1 MSPEGYLHDL
11 DLYGNEDINGLATFQ
26 RISRFRCLILLGEPG
41 MGKTHAM
48 QGALS
53 DDVRNDGAK
62 VGRRVHLDLRSYG
75 SEDRLM
81 RDLFYGQD
89 IQQWKNGIGELHL
102 FLDSLDECLLRIDT
116 LAALLLDEIKKCPTG
131 RLFLRITCRTAE
143 WPNLLESGLKELWD
157 EREVAAY
164 ELAPLRRKDVGEA
177 ARENGLD
184 ATTFLEQIETSGV
197 VPFAIKPVTLE
208 FLIRLYKKQGRLALT
223 QAELYEQGCRF
234 LCEEPNDN
242 RRETRLRPAFPID
255 HRMAVAARIAAI
267 TSLSN
272 RYAVWTGRDRGT
284 DINDDVS
291 VPQLCGGKER
301 AGDQEFDVDEES
313 IGEAIATGLF
323 SSRGPSRMGWAH
335 QTYAEFLAARY
346 LIVRELPFNQLKMLL
361 SHPGDPQ
368 GQIIPQLQEIAAWLA
383 EMSPE
388 MFDYLVVNE
397 PELLLRSPVSTA
409 NPTSRSRLVNALLS
423 SCEKEVFHPRQTA
436 SKVRYKKLA
445 HSALSLQLRPYL
457 VDKSRSVLARDLAI
471 DIAEECDARDLQ
483 AELLTIA
490 LDQEEEILLRA
501 GAAYALHKIG
511 DKSTNNKLLPLALG
525 QAGDDPEDQL
535 KGCGLRSVWPGG
547 MRATEMFAHLTVPK
561 RSNFVGAYKH
571 FLSSELI
578 EGLTPADLMPAL
590 KWVAKVKLP
599 DRELGDDLEDA
610 FDGLIGQIM
619 KKAWEYL
626 DTPGVTEAFGL
637 AALSRLQRYESVFGG
652 RYEYYKE
659 GLLSGDDSKR
669 RKVLVALWPHLAK
682 SSTDLACLRFTG
694 DSLIQEGD
702 FNWLIEKFA
711 RESAEDI
718 QQVLVR
724 LIHFAFDRSDRNQF
738 EAVYSLAE
746 TSPLL
751 AKEFAWLLKPVVLGS
766 PEAQEAKKIHEQL
779 RDISEKTKKPLLEP
793 PPTERVRKLLD
804 ELECGEASAWWRLNM
819 ELTLKPTSTHYGD
832 ELEPDITAFPGW
844 VAADAET
851 RRRIVSAAKKYLQIQ
866 DPNVPHWLGTNIVH
880 RPAFAGYRALRLLAM
895 TDPESCSAIH
905 TDVWQKWAPIILA
918 YPISGAESKLQISQD
933 LVKFAHRYS
942 PEAVI
947 ETLLVLIDAENKN
960 MGSLFITRKMEECW
974 NDQLCSV
981 LADKLRD
988 QNLTPRSVAEL
999 LTDLVVRDVAEAR
1012 SFAEELLACP
1022 IELSGDSREKAI
1034 VAARVL
1040 FTKAKDSGWAVIW
1053 PILQNDVT
1061 FGMEVVSTLEPY
1073 SDKSPSWAH
1082 LKEESL
1088 ANLYIWLV
1096 HQFPHSTDPNP
1107 TGAHWVGPN
1116 DRARGL
1122 RDGVLNVLKMKG
1134 TFEACDAIRRI
1145 RGELPELD
1153 WLKWVQADAEL
1164 QARRESWIPPQ
1175 PQQLLAVFKDSQNRI
1190 VQNAEHL
1197 LQVVKESLNR
1207 LQEQLHGET
1216 PSVQFL
1222 WDRTSQS
1229 KTKPK
1234 DESALSDF
1242 VKLHLEKD
1250 LKARQIIVNREV
1262 QIHRK
1267 EKTDIHVDTFVMR
1280 ADTQQLDMISVII
1293 EVKGSWNRELE
1304 TAMKTQLKD
1313 RYLQNSHCQHGLYL
1327 VGWFNCDQW
1336 DEKDYRKTG
1345 APKQSLHEAQQ
1356 RFDAQ
1361 AKDLSGDGLHIE
1373 TLVLDTSFV

>member
-11 DLYGNEDINGLATFQ
+11 DLYGNEDINGLATF
-26 RISRFRCLILLGEPG
+26 RTINRFRCLVLLGEPG

-53 DDVRNDGAK
+53 DDVGNGDAK
-62 VGRRVHLDLRSYG
+62 AGRKVHFDLRSYG
-75 SEDRLM
+75 SEDRLV
-81 RDLFYGQD
+81 RDLFQGRD
-89 IQQWKNGIGELHL
+89 IEEWKNSRGQLHL

-116 LAALLLDEIKKCPTG
+116 LAALLLDELKKCPTG

-157 EREVAAY
+157 EQEVAAY
-164 ELAPLRRKDVGEA
+164 ELAPLRKKDVEEA
-177 ARENGLD
+177 ARENELD
-184 ATTFLEQIETSGV
+184 ATTFLEHIETSGV

-242 RRETRLRPAFPID
+242 RRETRLRPAFSID
-255 HRMAVAARIAAI
+255 QRLAVAVRIAAI

-284 DINDDVS
+284 DINDDVP
-291 VPQLCGGKER
+291 VLQLCGGKER

-346 LIVRELPFNQLKMLL
+346 LTMRKLPFDQLKMLL

-368 GQIIPQLQEIAAWLA
+368 GKIVPQLQEVAAWLA

-388 MFDYLVVNE
+388 MFDYLVMNE

-409 NPTSRSRLVNALLS
+409 NLTSRSRLVDALLS
-423 SCEKEVFHPRQTA
+423 SCENEVFHPRQTA

-445 HSALSLQLRPYL
+445 HSALSVQLRSYL

-471 DIAEECDARDLQ
+471 DIAEECDVRDLQ

-490 LDQEEEILLRA
+490 LDQEEEIILRT
-501 GAAYALHKIG
+501 GAAYALRKIG

-547 MRATEMFAHLTVPK
+547 MSATEMFAHLTVPK
-561 RSNFVGAYKH
+561 RSNFLGAYRH

-578 EGLTPADLMPAL
+578 EGLTPADLVPAL
-590 KWVAKVKLP
+590 EWVTKVKLP
-599 DRELGDDLEDA
+599 DGEEENDFDDC
-610 FDGLIGQIM
+610 IGQIM
-619 KKAWEYL
+619 KKAWDYL
-626 DTPGVTEAFGL
+626 DVPGVTEAFGL
-637 AALSRLQRYESVFGG
+637 AGLSRLKRHEAVFGG
-652 RYEYYKE
+652 RYEYHKE
-659 GLLSGDDSKR
+659 GLLSGDHSKR
-669 RKVLVALWPHLAK
+669 QRVLDALLPHLAK
-682 SSTDLACLRFTG
+682 PNTDLACLRFTG
-694 DSLIQEGD
+694 DSLVQEGD
-702 FNWLIEKFA
+702 FNWLIERLG
-711 RESAEDI
+711 RETAEDI

-724 LIHFAFDRSDRNQF
+724 LVRFAFDRSDRSHF

-746 TSPLL
+746 SNLLL
-751 AKEFAWLLKPVVLGS
+751 AKEFAWLLKPLILDS
-766 PEAQEAKKIHEQL
+766 AEAQEAKKIHQQL
-779 RDISEKTKKPLLEP
+779 KEISEMTKKPLLQP
-793 PPTERVRKLLD
+793 PPAERVRKLLD
-804 ELECGEASAWWRLNM
+804 EFELGEASAWWRLNM
-819 ELTLKPTSTHYGD
+819 ELTLEPTSTHYRD
-832 ELEPDITAFPGW
+832 ELEPDITMLPGW
-844 VAADAET
+844 ADAGAET
-851 RRRIVSAAKKYLQIQ
+851 RKRIVSAARRYLQIQ
-866 DPNVPHWLGTNIVH
+866 DPNSSHWIGTNTLH
-880 RPAFAGYRALRLLAM
+880 RPAFAGYRALMLLAM
-895 TDPESCSAIH
+895 TDLDSLSAIQS
-905 TDVWQKWAPIILA
+905 DVWEKWAPVILA
-918 YPISGAESKLQISQD
+918 YPASAIGDKQQIHLD
-933 LVKFAHRYS
+933 LVKFAYVSS
-942 PEAVI
+942 PEVI
-947 ETLLVLIDAENKN
+947 IKTLLMLIDSENRS

-974 NDQLCSV
+974 DAKLCSA
-981 LADKLRD
+981 LAGKLRD
-988 QNLTPRSVAEL
+988 QNLTPQSVAEL
-999 LTDLVVRDVAEAR
+999 LANLVARDVLEAR
-1012 SFAEELLACP
+1012 SFAEGVLSCP
-1022 IELSGDSREKAI
+1022 IALSGDPREKAI

-1040 FTKAKDSGWAVIW
+1040 LTRANDAGWAVIW
-1053 PILQNDVT
+1053 PIFQSDVS
-1061 FGMEVVSTLEPY
+1061 FGKEVVSTLDRY
-1073 SDKSPSWAH
+1073 SDKDPSWAH
-1082 LKEESL
+1082 LDEEYL
-1088 ANLYIWLV
+1088 ADFYMWLAR
-1096 HQFPHSTDPNP
+1096 QFPHSTDPNP

-1134 TFEACDAIRRI
+1134 TFKACDAIRRV
-1145 RGELPELD
+1145 RRELQELD

-1164 QARRESWIPPQ
+1164 QARRETWIPPQ
-1175 PQQLLAVFKDSQNRI
+1175 PQHLLAVFKDSQNRL
-1190 VQNAEHL
+1190 VQSGEHL
-1197 LQVVKESLNR
+1197 MQVIKESLKR
-1207 LQEQLHGET
+1207 IQEQLHGET

-1222 WDRTSQS
+1222 WDRASQS
-1229 KTKPK
+1229 KAKPK

-1267 EKTDIHVDTFVMR
+1267 EKTDIHVDTFVR
-1280 ADTQQLDMISVII
+1280 QADTQQVDMISVII

-1313 RYLQNSHCQHGLYL
+1313 RYLRNNHCQYGLYL

-1336 DEKDYRKTG
+1336 DAQDYRRRDVLNLTLDE
-1345 APKQSLHEAQQ
+1345 AKQKFSTQASELSLNSA
-1356 RFDAQ
+1356 
-1361 AKDLSGDGLHIE
+1361 HIE
-1373 TLVLDTSFV
+1373 AFLLNTSFA

>member
-1 MSPEGYLHDL
+1 MHDL
-11 DLYGNEDINGLATFQ
+11 DQYGSEDINGLATFPT
-26 RISRFRCLILLGEPG
+26 ISRFRCLILLGEPG

-48 QGALS
+48 QSALS
-53 DDVRNDGAK
+53 SDVGKGGTETTKEVLFN
-62 VGRRVHLDLRSYG
+62 LRSYG
-75 SEDRLM
+75 NEDRLV
-81 RDLFYGQD
+81 RDLFHGQQ
-89 IQQWKNGIGELHL
+89 IEEWKNSKHELHL

-116 LAALLLDEIKKCPTG
+116 LSALLLDELKKCPVE
-131 RLFLRITCRTAE
+131 RLFLRIACRTAE
-143 WPNLLESGLKELWD
+143 WPNSLEDGLKELWD
-157 EREVAAY
+157 EREVTAY
-164 ELAPLRRKDVGEA
+164 ELAPLRKKDVEEA

-184 ATTFLEQIETSGV
+184 STTFLEHIKTSGV

-208 FLIRLYKKQGRLALT
+208 FLMRLYKKQGRLALT

-242 RRETRLRPAFPID
+242 RRETRLRPAFSID
-255 HRMAVAARIAAI
+255 HRMAVAARISAI

-272 RYAVWTGRDRGT
+272 RYAVRTGRDQGT

-291 VPQLCGGKER
+291 VSQLCGGKER

-323 SSRGPSRMGWAH
+323 SSRGPNRMGWAH

-346 LIVRELPFNQLKMLL
+346 LTMRKLPFEQLKMLL

-368 GQIIPQLQEIAAWLA
+368 GKIVPQLQEIAAWLA

-388 MFDYLVVNE
+388 MFDCLVMNE

-409 NPTSRSRLVNALLS
+409 NPTSRSRLVNALFS

-436 SKVRYKKLA
+436 SKLRYKKLA
-445 HSALSLQLRPYL
+445 HSALSVQLRQYL

-471 DIAEECDARDLQ
+471 DIAEECDVRDLQ

-490 LDQEEEILLRA
+490 LDQEEEMILRT

-511 DKSTNNKLLPLALG
+511 DKSTDNKLLPLALG
-525 QAGDDPEDQL
+525 QAGDDPEDEL

-547 MRATEMFAHLTVPK
+547 MSATEMFAHLTVPK
-561 RSNFVGAYKH
+561 RSNFVGAYRH

-578 EGLTPADLMPAL
+578 EGLTPADLVPAL

-619 KKAWEYL
+619 KKSWEYL

-637 AALSRLQRYESVFGG
+637 AALSRLQRYETVFGG
-652 RYEYYKE
+652 RYEYHKE

-669 RKVLVALWPHLAK
+669 RKVLDALLPHLAQ

-702 FNWLIEKFA
+702 FNWLTEKLG
-711 RESAEDI
+711 RESAEDV

-746 TSPLL
+746 TSQLL
-751 AKEFAWLLKPVVLGS
+751 AKEFACFLKPMVLGS
-766 PEAQEAKKIHEQL
+766 AEAQEAKKIHEQL
-779 RDISEKTKKPLLEP
+779 RDISERPKKPPLQP

-804 ELECGEASAWWRLNM
+804 EFEFGEASAWWRLNL
-819 ELTLKPTSTHYGD
+819 ELTLKPTSTHYRD
-832 ELEPDITAFPGW
+832 ELEPDITTLPGW
-844 VAADAET
+844 ADADMET
-851 RRRIVSAAKKYLQIQ
+851 RRRIVSAAKKYLYVQ
-866 DPNVPHWLGTNIVH
+866 DPNSRHWLGTNTFY
-880 RPAFAGYRALRLLAM
+880 RPAFAGYRALMLLSE
-895 TDPESCSAIH
+895 TDPESISVIQP
-905 TDVWQKWAPIILA
+905 DVWKRWAPVILG
-918 YPISGAESKLQISQD
+918 YPSSGIESKLQIHQD
-933 LVKFAHRYS
+933 LMKLAYHYS
-942 PEAVI
+942 PDTVI

-960 MGSLFITRKMEECW
+960 MGSLFITRKIEECW
-974 NDQLCSV
+974 NDRLC
-981 LADKLRD
+981 LALVGKLRD
-988 QNLTPRSVAEL
+988 PNLTPRSVAEL
-999 LTDLVVRDVAEAR
+999 LTELVVRDVPEAR
-1012 SFAEELLACP
+1012 VFAEELLARP
-1022 IELSGDSREKAI
+1022 IASSGDSREKAI
-1034 VAARVL
+1034 VAARAL
-1040 FTKAKDSGWAVIW
+1040 LIKAKDAGWKAIW
-1053 PILQNDVT
+1053 PILRDNVT
-1061 FGMEVVSTLEPY
+1061 FGKEVVSTLDSY
-1073 SDKSPSWAH
+1073 SDKDPSWAH
-1082 LKEESL
+1082 LDEEYL
-1088 ANLYIWLV
+1088 ADFYIWLTR
-1096 HQFPHSTDPNP
+1096 QFPHSTDPNP

-1134 TFEACDAIRRI
+1134 TFKACDAIRRV
-1145 RGELPELD
+1145 RRELPELD

-1164 QARRESWIPPQ
+1164 QARRETWIPPQ
-1175 PQQLLAVFKDSQNRI
+1175 PQQLLAVFKDSQNQL
-1190 VQNAEHL
+1190 VQNGEHL
-1197 LQVVKESLNR
+1197 MQVVKESLKR
-1207 LQEQLHGET
+1207 LQKQLHGET

-1222 WDRTSQS
+1222 WNQTSQS
-1229 KTKPK
+1229 KAKPV
-1234 DESALSDF
+1234 DESKLSDF
-1242 VKLHLEKD
+1242 VKIYLQND
-1250 LKARQIIVNREV
+1250 LKANQIIVNREV

-1267 EKTDIHVDTFVMR
+1267 EKTDIHVDTFVR
-1280 ADTQQLDMISVII
+1280 QADTQQVDMISVII

-1313 RYLQNSHCQHGLYL
+1313 RYLQNNHCQHGLYL

-1336 DEKDYRKTG
+1336 DEDDYRKAN
-1345 APKQSLHEAQQ
+1345 APKLTLHAVQQRLEAQG
-1356 RFDAQ
+1356 RE
-1361 AKDLSGDGLHIE
+1361 LSGDGVYIE